1 MNWKTRIEAAFAAE
15 SQIPDNEVIEELAQ
29 HARALYETARADGC
43 SHEDADARVNQ
54 EVDRWRADAPA
65 LRHRSRRSPV
75 IEPPPAAGGSRVAG
89 LAQDL
94 RYAVRLL
101 RRQPRFACLVGL
113 TMAWGICATTALF
126 SVTYG
131 VLIKPLP
138 WPAAEDVV
146 VLEETRGGNAPRFG
160 AFTNAAYLAWRE
172 EATTIEGLAAWSQ
185 RMVTL
190 GGAGEPERIRI
201 TTASASLF
209 PVLGLR
215 PLIGDLFTEANEA
228 APVVVIAEGLWRQ
241 RFGAD
246 PGVLGTIVQLDGN
259 AHTVV
264 GVLPDAL
271 AFPDRQSRAWVP
283 FVVRPASGNL
293 LSMFNAVAR
302 LKPGV
307 TAAQAAAEGTGRG
320 RYAPDTGMTT
330 TAIFG
335 GAGPIEIS
343 AEPLRVALTA
353 DVRQPL
359 IVLLTAVVLL
369 LVTATANVASLQ
381 LARAT
386 TRRREIAIRAAL
398 GAGSARVTRQLLV
411 ENLLLGFLG
420 GGAGLALAW
429 ILHRLMP
436 ALLPADFPRI
446 DDLGIDTVVVLFA
459 VGTSILT
466 GVLFGLIPALR
477 LRRLNLVES
486 LSEDGAAS
494 VGAGSRSRTAQAR
507 MIIMGGQVAIACVL
521 LVGASLL
528 GRSFLALLH
537 ADRGFDPAD
546 VMTARLSFPAAAY
559 PEERRFAIMGQILD
573 RLVAHPSVAHAG
585 FTSELPLTPGGSSA
599 AFSMPSRTGGGMI
612 QVQASPRIVSPRFFS
627 AIGMRLIAGRAF
639 TDSDTET
646 SQIAVVVNR
655 AFAQRYLGDTPL
667 GIRLPMAGYSAP
679 SGESLDS
686 TVIGVVDDVRYLTA
700 GTVSQPELYYS
711 HRQLG
716 GRLPVPVVT
725 LLVRTSNDPA
735 PLAQAIRTAVR
746 EADAGLAPDVVR
758 SLEERLMTTLARPRL
773 YAVLLGGFA
782 AFALAIAAVGLF
794 GVLSYTVAQRSRE
807 LALRTALGARQVDIV
822 KLVVQQGLA
831 VTAVGLFAGV
841 TGSLWM
847 TRAIATQLYGVTTH
861 DAVTYAAV
869 PLLLVAV
876 AALACYAPAR
886 RAARLDP
893 LTVLKGG

>member
-1 MNWKTRIEAAFAAE
+1 MDWKTRIEAAFAAE
-15 SQIPDNEVIEELAQ
+15 SRMPDDEVIEELAQ
-29 HARALYETARADGC
+29 HAQSLYETARADGC
-43 SHEDADARVNQ
+43 SHQDADARVIQ
-54 EVDRWRADAPA
+54 QVDRWRADVTA
-65 LRHRSRRSPV
+65 LRHRSRRAPV
-75 IEPPPAAGGSRVAG
+75 IEPPPAVEASRFAG

-94 RYAVRLL
+94 RYGIRLL
-101 RRQPRFACLVGL
+101 RRQPRFAVLVCL
-113 TMAWGICATTALF
+113 TMALGICATTALF

-146 VLEETRGGNAPRFG
+146 LLEETRGGNAPRFG
-160 AFTNAAYLAWRE
+160 AFTNAAYLAWGE
-172 EATTIEGLAAWSQ
+172 EASTIEGLAAWSQ
-185 RMVTL
+185 RTVTL
-190 GGAGEPERIRI
+190 GEAGEPERIRI
-201 TTASASLF
+201 TAASASLF

-215 PLIGDLFTEANEA
+215 PLIGDLFTEENEA

-246 PGVLGTIVQLDGN
+246 PGVLGKLVQLDGQ
-259 AHTVV
+259 AYTIV

-293 LSMFNAVAR
+293 LSMFNAIAR

-320 RYAPDTGMTT
+320 RFAPDTGLTT

-343 AEPLRVALTA
+343 AEPLRAALTT

-359 IVLLTAVVLL
+359 FVLLTAVVLL
-369 LVTATANVASLQ
+369 LMTATANVASLQ

-386 TRRREIAIRAAL
+386 TRRREMAIRAAL
-398 GAGSARVTRQLLV
+398 GAGSARVIRQLLV
-411 ENLLLGFLG
+411 ESLLLAILG

-429 ILHRLMP
+429 ILHRVMP

-446 DDLGIDTVVVLFA
+446 DDLGIDSVVVLFA
-459 VGTSILT
+459 VGTSVLT

-507 MIIMGGQVAIACVL
+507 MIIMSGQVAIACVL

-546 VMTARLSFPAAAY
+546 VMTARISFPAAAY
-559 PEERRFAIMGQILD
+559 TEERRFAVMGQILD
-573 RLVAHPSVAHAG
+573 RLAAHPAVAHAG
-585 FTSELPLTPGGSSA
+585 FTSELPLTPGGSA
-599 AFSMPSRTGGGMI
+599 AALSIPSRAGGGMV

-627 AIGMRLIAGRAF
+627 AIGMRLIAGRGFA
-639 TDSDTET
+639 DSDGET
-646 SQIAVVVNR
+646 SQIAVIVNR
-655 AFAQRYLGDTPL
+655 TFAQRYLGDAPL
-667 GIRLPMAGYSAP
+667 GVRLPMAGYSP
-679 SGESLDS
+679 TGESVES

-700 GTVSQPELYYS
+700 GPVSQPELYYS
-711 HRQLG
+711 HRQLA

-725 LLVRTSNDPA
+725 LLVRTSDDPA
-735 PLAQAIRTAVR
+735 PLAQAIRTAIR
-746 EADAGLAPDVVR
+746 EADASLAPDAVR
-758 SLEERLMTTLARPRL
+758 TLEERLMTTLARPRL

-822 KLVVQQGLA
+822 SLVLRQGLA
-831 VTAVGLFAGV
+831 VTAAGLIAGV
-841 TGSLWM
+841 TGSLWL
-847 TRAIATQLYGVTTH
+847 TRAIATQLYGVTTN
-861 DAVTYAAV
+861 DALTYAVVPVVLAV
-869 PLLLVAV
+869 V
-876 AALACYAPAR
+876 AALACFAPAR

-893 LTVLKGG
+893 LTVLRGS

>member
-1 MNWKTRIEAAFAAE
+1 MDWKTRIEAAFAADPR
-15 SQIPDNEVIEELAQ
+15 IPDHEVIEELA
-29 HARALYETARADGC
+29 HYARSLYETARADGR
-43 SHEDADARVNQ
+43 SHEEADARVIQ
-54 EVDRWRADAPA
+54 EVDRWRADASA
-65 LRHRSRRSPV
+65 LRHRSRRAPV
-75 IEPPPAAGGSRVAG
+75 IEPPPAAGPSHFAG

-94 RYAVRLL
+94 RYAIRLL
-101 RRQPRFACLVGL
+101 RRQPRFALLVSL
-113 TMAWGICATTALF
+113 TMALGICATTALF

-146 VLEETRGGNAPRFG
+146 QLKETRGGNAPRFG

-172 EATTIEGLAAWSQ
+172 DASTIEGLAAWSQ

-190 GGAGEPERIRI
+190 GGAGDPERVRI

-215 PLIGDLFTEANEA
+215 PLIGDLFTERNES

-246 PGVLGTIVQLDGN
+246 PAVLGKLVQLDGQ
-259 AHTVV
+259 AYTII
-264 GVLPDAL
+264 GVLPDAF

-283 FVVRPASGNL
+283 FVVRPASGNF
-293 LSMFNAVAR
+293 LSMFNAIAR

-320 RYAPDTGMTT
+320 RFAADTGMAT

-343 AEPLRVALTA
+343 AEPLRAALTT

-386 TRRREIAIRAAL
+386 TRRREMAIRAAL

-411 ENLLLGFLG
+411 ESLLLGFLG

-429 ILHRLMP
+429 ILHRVMP

-446 DDLGIDTVVVLFA
+446 DDLGIDSVVVLFA
-459 VGTSILT
+459 VGTSVLT

-486 LSEDGAAS
+486 LSEDGAAP

-559 PEERRFAIMGQILD
+559 TEERRFAVVGQILD
-573 RLVAHPSVAHAG
+573 RLTAHPAVAHAG

-599 AFSMPSRTGGGMI
+599 AFSIPSRTGGGMVH
-612 QVQASPRIVSPRFFS
+612 VQASPRIVSPRFFS
-627 AIGMRLIAGRAF
+627 AIGMRLVAGRGFA
-639 TDSDTET
+639 DSDTET
-646 SQIAVVVNR
+646 SQIAVIVNR
-655 AFAQRYLGDTPL
+655 AFAQRYLGDAPL
-667 GIRLPMAGYSAP
+667 GVRLPMAGYSLAT
-679 SGESLDS
+679 GESVES

-711 HRQLG
+711 HRQFAR
-716 GRLPVPVVT
+716 RLRVPVVT

-735 PLAQAIRTAVR
+735 PLAEAIRSAIR
-746 EADAGLAPDVVR
+746 EADAGLAPDAVR
-758 SLEERLMTTLARPRL
+758 TLEERLMTTLARPRL

-807 LALRTALGARQVDIV
+807 LALRSALGARQVDIV
-822 KLVVQQGLA
+822 SLVVRQGLA
-831 VTAVGLFAGV
+831 VTAAGLIAGM
-841 TGSLWM
+841 TGSLWL

-861 DAVTYAAV
+861 DAVTYAVV
-869 PLLLVAV
+869 PVVLSIV
-876 AALACYAPAR
+876 AALACFAPAR

-893 LTVLKGG
+893 LTVLRGS